1 MKSQLS
7 SKVSHNCKNLAKK
20 DERERQKIQ
29 DVRQEILDLEAEIRT
44 MPIVQKETKRV
55 IREKEEYLREFYAQ
69 RVEKDIKIQQE
80 TQISKIIEGIF

>member
-1 MKSQLS
+1 
-7 SKVSHNCKNLAKK
+7 
-20 DERERQKIQ
+20 
-29 DVRQEILDLEAEIRT
+29 

-80 TQISKIIEGIF
+80 TQISKIIEGIFWIFICIDEANDVSKNLKNLNIYQK